1 MLLTITYTNGNRLT
15 LSVNYAVAQDGE
27 LTYKVR
33 KNPTDISAP
42 TRVPLANI
50 SNFMVDP
57 TDNSYN
63 AYKLEKAPAT
73 ETDAIRANLADAAL
87 ALDAVREKMLD
98 AMLASQQSEGEWIT
112 SADFAELN
120 AAERKL
126 KDLSGKYAPTYKRMS
141 VKDLF

>member
-1 MLLTITYTNGNRLT
+1 MLLTITYTNGNKLT

-33 KNPTDISAP
+33 KNPTDIAAP
-42 TRVPLANI
+42 VRVPLANI
-50 SNFMVDP
+50 SSFAVDP

-126 KDLSGKYAPTYKRMS
+126 KDLSSKYAPAYKRMS